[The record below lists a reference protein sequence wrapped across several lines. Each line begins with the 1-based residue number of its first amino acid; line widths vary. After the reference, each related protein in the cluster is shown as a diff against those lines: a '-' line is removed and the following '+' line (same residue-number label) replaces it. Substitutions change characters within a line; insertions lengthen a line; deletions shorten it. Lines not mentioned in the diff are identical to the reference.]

1 MACHQAVGPSQ
12 GLPLMEMNCCG
23 LPRFPGLYGAHASRY
38 SLMMI
43 RTVLY
48 RLSIIWS
55 SFKGGDWLLIL
66 IFNTGL
72 LFRPSMPTSKVI
84 YVLSSDWVL
93 RIRTQYTIQSNGL
106 QSLNFVRTYVQYKSA
121 DFKFCSFLKISDSS
135 ENNQEKTLFC
145 FFPIYLSHQVI
156 SWRPTVLYCAFK

>member
-55 SFKGGDWLLIL
+55 SFKGGDWLLIIQNW
-66 IFNTGL
+66 IFVQTFTANKQSHLCTVKWPSSKDPHTVHNTVQFSWFYIL
-72 LFRPSMPTSKVI
+72 NVSA
-84 YVLSSDWVL
+84 
-93 RIRTQYTIQSNGL
+93 QY
-106 QSLNFVRTYVQYKSA
+106 SLNLY
-121 DFKFCSFLKISDSS
+121 CNFLKISDCSR
-135 ENNQEKTLFC
+135 NNQEKKLS
-145 FFPIYLSHQVI
+145 FFSYIIFLLSNFMKTNCAV
-156 SWRPTVLYCAFK
+156 YCTFK